1 MLRKTLL
8 YLSNQQRVFS
18 FVRRN
23 RLAKRM
29 ASRFVAGETVEEA
42 MAAVRALNAR
52 GITASLDLL
61 GESVHREEEARATA
75 ASYLDLLD
83 RINQEQLDA
92 NVSVKL
98 TAMGLDVS
106 EELCVA
112 NMHLVLERARD
123 YDSFVRIDMESSH
136 YTERTLHMFEHR
148 LYPSYPKN
156 VGIVLQSYLRRTA
169 ADVDKANR
177 LKCRVRICKGAYQEP
192 ASVAFP
198 DKRDVDENYKR
209 CMHALMSDG
218 NYPGLATHDERII
231 EDAKR
236 FAADRGIATDRFE
249 FQMLYGVRRDL
260 QERLVREGYRMRVYV
275 PFGTQWYPYLMRR
288 LAERP
293 ANVAFM
299 TGNVV
304 KEMFRGR

>member
-106 EELCVA
+106 EE
-112 NMHLVLERARD
+112 
-123 YDSFVRIDMESSH
+123 
-136 YTERTLHMFEHR
+136 
-148 LYPSYPKN
+148 
-156 VGIVLQSYLRRTA
+156 
-169 ADVDKANR
+169 
-177 LKCRVRICKGAYQEP
+177 
-192 ASVAFP
+192 
-198 DKRDVDENYKR
+198 
-209 CMHALMSDG
+209 
-218 NYPGLATHDERII
+218 
-231 EDAKR
+231 
-236 FAADRGIATDRFE
+236 
-249 FQMLYGVRRDL
+249 
-260 QERLVREGYRMRVYV
+260 
-275 PFGTQWYPYLMRR
+275 
-288 LAERP
+288 
-293 ANVAFM
+293 
-299 TGNVV
+299 
-304 KEMFRGR
+304 